1 MYVKEW
7 KALMKMALIT
17 CFLICAQVISAQ
29 EKNFSLDL
37 KDVTVKEA
45 LEQLKAK
52 TTYSLWFNVNDV
64 DLGRKITVRFQD
76 KSINE
81 ALEIILKG
89 QSLSYE
95 IKDKYIQIFKPRK
108 APEKGKVKQASG
120 IVVDDKGESLP
131 GVSIRFKE
139 DETVGTVTDLDGHFQ
154 IKGKNPDRLLH
165 RNGDQRTPDQ
175 RGDDKGG
182 P

>member
-52 TTYSLWFNVNDV
+52 TTYGSM
-64 DLGRKITVRFQD
+64 
-76 KSINE
+76 
-81 ALEIILKG
+81 
-89 QSLSYE
+89 
-95 IKDKYIQIFKPRK
+95 
-108 APEKGKVKQASG
+108 
-120 IVVDDKGESLP
+120 
-131 GVSIRFKE
+131 
-139 DETVGTVTDLDGHFQ
+139 
-154 IKGKNPDRLLH
+154 
-165 RNGDQRTPDQ
+165 
-175 RGDDKGG
+175 
-182 P
+182 

>member
-52 TTYSLWFNVNDV
+52 TTYSLWFSVNDV
-64 DLGRKITVRFQD
+64 DL
-76 KSINE
+76 
-81 ALEIILKG
+81 
-89 QSLSYE
+89 
-95 IKDKYIQIFKPRK
+95 
-108 APEKGKVKQASG
+108 
-120 IVVDDKGESLP
+120 
-131 GVSIRFKE
+131 
-139 DETVGTVTDLDGHFQ
+139 
-154 IKGKNPDRLLH
+154 
-165 RNGDQRTPDQ
+165 
-175 RGDDKGG
+175 
-182 P
+182 